1 MNKYRIRYYSDAKV
15 CESEVKAKQF
25 VATQSRVGDVLV
37 VFYDN
42 LDAPATFVFSSVIS
56 VEKLEEG
63 DEA

>member
-25 VATQSRVGDVLV
+25 VATQSQFGDMLV

-42 LDAPATFVFSSVIS
+42 LDSPATFAFSSVIS
-56 VEKLEEG
+56 VEKLGEG
-63 DEA
+63 DDR

>member
-1 MNKYRIRYYSDAKV
+1 MNKYKIRYYVDAKV

-25 VATQSRVGDVLV
+25 VVHNTQFGGMSV

-42 LDAPATFVFSSVIS
+42 LDNPSTFAFSSVIS

-63 DEA
+63 DD